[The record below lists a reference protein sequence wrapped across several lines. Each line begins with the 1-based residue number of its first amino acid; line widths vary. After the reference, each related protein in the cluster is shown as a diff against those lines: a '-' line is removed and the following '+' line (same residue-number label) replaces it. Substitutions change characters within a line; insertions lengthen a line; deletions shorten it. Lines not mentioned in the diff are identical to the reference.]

1 MNKASP
7 LMQNININHEK
18 ASDRP
23 KLRDSLYNIWLVIF
37 KIIKTMKDQTKEHSD
52 KENEDDITK
61 CSI

>member
-1 MNKASP
+1 
-7 LMQNININHEK
+7 MQNININHEK